1 MNNIQWQEC
10 RSKNRTAVLLL
21 TAGRDG
27 PSRAAL
33 NRPMEQASQGDTFW
47 VYDVATF
54 ANLHMLGTDAM

>member
-33 NRPMEQASQGDTFW
+33 NRPMEQASQGDTF
-47 VYDVATF
+47 
-54 ANLHMLGTDAM
+54 